1 MSFATI
7 PSRAGNQH
15 GKGKIRMSGNSR
27 SGGYSRKNY
36 DKEAYDKLGP
46 RMRRVLQEAVIGWD
60 ADWCLREV
68 RKHGADHV
76 IKIIRDADKKEAA
89 RGWQMKPGQK
99 AVPSSFTAAK
109 VSILRANW

>member
-1 MSFATI
+1 MSNT
-7 PSRAGNQH
+7 
-15 GKGKIRMSGNSR
+15 R
-27 SGGYSRKNY
+27 SGGYRRN
-36 DKEAYDKLGP
+36 DFNAFAYDELGP
-46 RMRRVLQEAVIGWD
+46 RVRRALQEAVIGWD

-76 IKIIRDADKKEAA
+76 IKLIREGDRKEAA

-109 VSILRANW
+109 VSILRANWS

>member
-1 MSFATI
+1 MSNTR
-7 PSRAGNQH
+7 S
-15 GKGKIRMSGNSR
+15 SGYR
-27 SGGYSRKNY
+27 RKNY
-36 DKEAYDKLGP
+36 DNFAYDKLGP
-46 RMRRVLQEAVIGWD
+46 KVRRALQEAVISWD

-76 IKIIRDADKKEAA
+76 IRKIRDGDKIEAA

-99 AVPSSFTAAK
+99 ATPSSYKACR